1 MKSFRRNLSM
11 EKSIKSLYEATEQIH
26 NGFVVIKISSG
37 LFEGI
42 EFSYGKIDI
51 KEDKEN
57 DRAVLHYKIDLV
69 KNPNNVTLDEKF
81 DKITG
86 DIIVD
91 LLEDWLE
98 ENENEFEDRIDNI
111 TNPDDKRKLLSQG
124 DPISEE

>member
-1 MKSFRRNLSM
+1 M
-11 EKSIKSLYEATEQIH
+11 EKSIKSLYEATEQVH
-26 NGFVVIKISSG
+26 NGFVVIKINSG
-37 LFEGI
+37 KFEGI

-69 KNPNNVTLDEKF
+69 KNPNDVTLDEKF
-81 DKITG
+81 DQLTG
-86 DIIVD
+86 DIVVD

-98 ENENEFEDRIDNI
+98 ENENEFEDRVDDI
-111 TNPDDKRKLLSQG
+111 TDTDDKRKLLSQG